1 MSRTDSDNASTG
13 INSILAIHLE
23 HQFGERFKKVRT
35 LVSSDLILAKVRDLP
50 SPTPQIDGTR
60 NRNPLRFQQ
69 YFESRLKES
78 EDVLKDRLSL
88 FLDEPIRKVDYIV
101 DVNGKEMRIAIYVGE
116 NKQDRVVE
124 LQSHS

>member
-1 MSRTDSDNASTG
+1 
-13 INSILAIHLE
+13 
-23 HQFGERFKKVRT
+23 
-35 LVSSDLILAKVRDLP
+35 LAKVRDLP